1 MADALHYIATDLPD
15 LLRLVQS
22 SDVRELEI
30 REGEVHLRLHRADSL
45 DGEEVVVEAAEI
57 EQLSRAEPLD
67 VEVTAPLV
75 GTFYRAAEPES
86 PPLVD
91 EGSVVEES
99 TIVGIIEAL
108 NVLNPV
114 QAGCRGVVT
123 SVLATDGQPVQ
134 YGQPLFEVNVG
145 G

>member
-1 MADALHYIATDLPD
+1 MTDALDYIEADLPE
-15 LLRLVQS
+15 LLRIVQS

-30 REGEVHLRLHRADSL
+30 REGGVQLRLHRSDLSEGMEL
-45 DGEEVVVEAAEI
+45 VVEAPEVGMLAP
-57 EQLSRAEPLD
+57 LEPR
-67 VEVTAPLV
+67 EMQITAPLV

-91 EGSVVEES
+91 EGSMVEDS

-114 QAGCRGVVT
+114 QAGCRGIVT
-123 SVLATDGQPVQ
+123 QVLATDGQPVQ
-134 YGQPLFEVNVG
+134 YGQPLFEVTAG